1 MVCVLDGNML
11 GYGWMEIVSS
21 IVKDQLN
28 RFIIEMGDSAMKKK
42 IIISGIAAVLVIG
55 SVVFCF
61 AVKGDGTQPA
71 EVAQTVT
78 EAVATP
84 SIEVTQETTEE
95 VSPEVVEEVPEVAE
109 EPEVVEEAP
118 EVQETSEEVSSIVDV
133 AETSEEV
140 SEDAGVSTQ
149 TEEVKP
155 VEPKQEEVKP
165 AETKPVETQPQQAK
179 TEPNVN
185 QISTDEASQALI
197 NQILADGG
205 TWGVPS
211 STSTLGECP
220 SSGGAAAQIIV
231 E

>member
-1 MVCVLDGNML
+1 
-11 GYGWMEIVSS
+11 MEIVSS

-28 RFIIEMGDSAMKKK
+28 RFIIEMRDFAMKKK
-42 IIISGIAAVLVIG
+42 TIIISGIAAVLVIG

-61 AVKGDGTQPA
+61 AVKGDSTQPA

-84 SIEVTQETTEE
+84 TIEIPEETSEKVSEPEE
-95 VSPEVVEEVPEVAE
+95 AEEVPEVEVAE
-109 EPEVVEEAP
+109 EPEVVEKTPVVE
-118 EVQETSEEVSSIVDV
+118 ETSEEVSIVEV
-133 AETSEEV
+133 AETTEE

-149 TEEVKP
+149 KEEVSSEQ
-155 VEPKQEEVKP
+155 VAEPKQEEVKP
-165 AETKPVETQPQQAK
+165 AETKPVEAQPQQTK

-185 QISTDEASQALI
+185 QISTDQAVADA
-197 NQILADGG
+197 LARLDALGAEDGI
-205 TWGVPS
+205 PH
-211 STSTLGECP
+211 STSTAHGFE

>member
-1 MVCVLDGNML
+1 
-11 GYGWMEIVSS
+11 MEMVSS

-61 AVKGDGTQPA
+61 AVKGDSTQPA
-71 EVAQTVT
+71 DVAQTVT

-84 SIEVTQETTEE
+84 TIEIPEEVVEEPEVVEEVEEVPEVQETTEE
-95 VSPEVVEEVPEVAE
+95 VSPVVE
-109 EPEVVEEAP
+109 
-118 EVQETSEEVSSIVDV
+118 ETSEEGSIVDV

-149 TEEVKP
+149 KEEVSSEQ
-155 VEPKQEEVKP
+155 VAEPKPEEVKP
-165 AETKPVETQPQQAK
+165 AETKPVETQPQQTK

-185 QISTDEASQALI
+185 QISTDQAVADLLAQINADPALI
-197 NQILADGG
+197 DGDI
-205 TWGVPS
+205 PA
-211 STSTLGECP
+211 TSTAHGFE

>member
-1 MVCVLDGNML
+1 
-11 GYGWMEIVSS
+11 MEMVSS

-61 AVKGDGTQPA
+61 AVKGDSTQPA
-71 EVAQTVT
+71 DVAQTVT

-84 SIEVTQETTEE
+84 TIEIPEEVVEEPEVVEEVEEVPEVQETTEE
-95 VSPEVVEEVPEVAE
+95 VSPVVE
-109 EPEVVEEAP
+109 
-118 EVQETSEEVSSIVDV
+118 ETSEEGSIVDV

-149 TEEVKP
+149 KEEVSSEQ
-155 VEPKQEEVKP
+155 VAEPKQEEVKP
-165 AETKPVETQPQQAK
+165 AETKPVETQPVQTQS
-179 TEPNVN
+179 EPNVN
-185 QISTDEASQALI
+185 QISTDQAVADLLAQINADPALI
-197 NQILADGG
+197 DGDI
-205 TWGVPS
+205 PA
-211 STSTLGECP
+211 TSTAHGFE

>member
-1 MVCVLDGNML
+1 
-11 GYGWMEIVSS
+11 MEIVSS

-42 IIISGIAAVLVIG
+42 TIIISGIAAVLVIG

-84 SIEVTQETTEE
+84 SIEVPEETSSE
-95 VSPEVVEEVPEVAE
+95 VSEPEVEVAE
-109 EPEVVEEAP
+109 EPEVVEEVP
-118 EVQETSEEVSSIVDV
+118 EVQETTEEVSSIVEV
-133 AETSEEV
+133 AETTEED
-140 SEDAGVSTQ
+140 EDSGVSTQ

-165 AETKPVETQPQQAK
+165 AETKPVETQPQQTK

-205 TWGVPS
+205 VLGGNPTN
-211 STSTLGECP
+211 STLGET
-220 SSGGAAAQIIV
+220 AAFNSAALDVIV

>member
-1 MVCVLDGNML
+1 
-11 GYGWMEIVSS
+11 MEIVSS

-28 RFIIEMGDSAMKKK
+28 RFIIEMGDFAMKKK
-42 IIISGIAAVLVIG
+42 TIIISGIAAVLVIG

-61 AVKGDGTQPA
+61 AVKGDSTQPA

-84 SIEVTQETTEE
+84 AIEIPEETSSEVFEPEVEE
-95 VSPEVVEEVPEVAE
+95 TEVVEEVPKV
-109 EPEVVEEAP
+109 

-133 AETSEEV
+133 AETTEED
-140 SEDAGVSTQ
+140 EDSGVSTQ
-149 TEEVKP
+149 KEEVSSEQ
-155 VEPKQEEVKP
+155 VAEPKQEEVKP
-165 AETKPVETQPQQAK
+165 AETKPVETQPQQTK

-197 NQILADGG
+197 NQILADGAI
-205 TWGVPS
+205 WGDTP
-211 STSTLGECP
+211 STSTAHGFE
-220 SSGGAAAQIIV
+220 SSGGASLNIIV

>member
-1 MVCVLDGNML
+1 
-11 GYGWMEIVSS
+11 MEIVSP

-42 IIISGIAAVLVIG
+42 TIIISGIVAVLVIG

-61 AVKGDGTQPA
+61 AVKGDSTQPA

-84 SIEVTQETTEE
+84 TIEIPEE
-95 VSPEVVEEVPEVAE
+95 VVEELEVVEEVPEVEVAEEVPEVEVAE
-109 EPEVVEEAP
+109 EPEVVEETP
-118 EVQETSEEVSSIVDV
+118 EVEETSSEVS
-133 AETSEEV
+133 
-140 SEDAGVSTQ
+140 
-149 TEEVKP
+149 P
-155 VEPKQEEVKP
+155 EEVKP
-165 AETKPVETQPQQAK
+165 AETKPVEAQPQQTK

-205 TWGVPS
+205 SIGIPEGVNISESGNVTS
-211 STSTLGECP
+211 SSAGVTLE
-220 SSGGAAAQIIV
+220 
-231 E
+231 

>member
-1 MVCVLDGNML
+1 
-11 GYGWMEIVSS
+11 MEIVSS
-21 IVKDQLN
+21 IVKAQLN

-42 IIISGIAAVLVIG
+42 TIIISGIAAVLVIG

-61 AVKGDGTQPA
+61 AVKGDSTQPA

-84 SIEVTQETTEE
+84 TIEIPEE
-95 VSPEVVEEVPEVAE
+95 VVEEPEVVEEVEEVPEVEVAE
-109 EPEVVEEAP
+109 EPEVVEETT
-118 EVQETSEEVSSIVDV
+118 EVEETSEEVSIVDV
-133 AETSEEV
+133 AETTEEDENIGVPTQKEEV
-140 SEDAGVSTQ
+140 SSEQS
-149 TEEVKP
+149 
-155 VEPKQEEVKP
+155 VEPKPEEVKP
-165 AETKPVETQPQQAK
+165 AETKPVEAQPQQTK

-205 TWGVPS
+205 VLGGNPTN
-211 STSTLGECP
+211 STEGGFV
-220 SSGGAAAQIIV
+220 SSGGAASQIIV

>member
-1 MVCVLDGNML
+1 
-11 GYGWMEIVSS
+11 MEIVSS

-28 RFIIEMGDSAMKKK
+28 RFIIEMGDFAMKKK
-42 IIISGIAAVLVIG
+42 TIIISGIAAVLVIG

-84 SIEVTQETTEE
+84 TIEVTQETPEE
-95 VSPEVVEEVPEVAE
+95 VSEPEEAEEVPEVEVAE
-109 EPEVVEEAP
+109 EPEVVEEVP
-118 EVQETSEEVSSIVDV
+118 EVQETSEEVSSIVEV
-133 AETSEEV
+133 AETTEED
-140 SEDAGVSTQ
+140 EDAGVSTQ

-165 AETKPVETQPQQAK
+165 AETKPVETQPQQTTVDA
-179 TEPNVN
+179 
-185 QISTDEASQALI
+185 QRDA
-197 NQILADGG
+197 ILAQAYALGATDGI
-205 TWGVPS
+205 TE
-211 STSTLGECP
+211 STRTIGNY
-220 SSGGAAAQIIV
+220 SGNAGAGLQW

>member
-1 MVCVLDGNML
+1 
-11 GYGWMEIVSS
+11 MEIVSS

-28 RFIIEMGDSAMKKK
+28 RFIIEMGDFAMKKK
-42 IIISGIAAVLVIG
+42 TIIISGIAAVLVIG

-84 SIEVTQETTEE
+84 SIEVTQETSEE
-95 VSPEVVEEVPEVAE
+95 VSEPEVEVAE

-118 EVQETSEEVSSIVDV
+118 IVEETSEEVSIVDV
-133 AETSEEV
+133 AETTEE

-149 TEEVKP
+149 KEEVSSEP
-155 VEPKQEEVKP
+155 VAEPKQEEVKP
-165 AETKPVETQPQQAK
+165 AETKPVETQPQQTQPQQTQPQQTTVDA
-179 TEPNVN
+179 
-185 QISTDEASQALI
+185 QRDA
-197 NQILADGG
+197 ILAQMAADGANFG
-205 TWGVPS
+205 ISEGNFE
-211 STSTLGECP
+211 LGHNTDY
-220 SSGGAAAQIIV
+220 SIGAGMQW

>member
-1 MVCVLDGNML
+1 
-11 GYGWMEIVSS
+11 MEIVSS

-28 RFIIEMGDSAMKKK
+28 RFIIEMGDFAMKKK
-42 IIISGIAAVLVIG
+42 TIIISGIAAVLVIG

-84 SIEVTQETTEE
+84 TIEVTQETSEETSSE
-95 VSPEVVEEVPEVAE
+95 VSEPEVEVTE

-118 EVQETSEEVSSIVDV
+118 VVEETSETESSIVDV

-140 SEDAGVSTQ
+140 SKDAGVSTQ

-165 AETKPVETQPQQAK
+165 AETKPVETQPQQTQP
-179 TEPNVN
+179 TETQPQQTTVDAQRDAIIAELNAMGAN
-185 QISTDEASQALI
+185 
-197 NQILADGG
+197 
-205 TWGVPS
+205 WGVS
-211 STSTLGECP
+211 EGNFELGNRVSNVGLQWE
-220 SSGGAAAQIIV
+220 
-231 E
+231 

>member
-1 MVCVLDGNML
+1 
-11 GYGWMEIVSS
+11 MEIVSS

-28 RFIIEMGDSAMKKK
+28 RFIIEMGDFAMKKK

-84 SIEVTQETTEE
+84 TIEVTQETTEE
-95 VSPEVVEEVPEVAE
+95 VSEETSSEVSEPEVEVAE

-118 EVQETSEEVSSIVDV
+118 VVEETSEEGSIVDV

-140 SEDAGVSTQ
+140 SGVSTQ
-149 TEEVKP
+149 KEEVSSEQV

-165 AETKPVETQPQQAK
+165 AETKPVEAQPTESKPVETQPQQTTVDA
-179 TEPNVN
+179 
-185 QISTDEASQALI
+185 QRDALI
-197 NQILADGG
+197 AQMKADGLIE
-205 TWGVPS
+205 GVGED
-211 STSTLGECP
+211 TSVLGNY
-220 SSGGAAAQIIV
+220 SGNAGAGLQW

>member
-1 MVCVLDGNML
+1 
-11 GYGWMEIVSS
+11 MEIVSS

-28 RFIIEMGDSAMKKK
+28 RFIIEMGDFAMKKK
-42 IIISGIAAVLVIG
+42 TIIISGIAAVLVIG

-84 SIEVTQETTEE
+84 SIEVTQETSEE
-95 VSPEVVEEVPEVAE
+95 VSPEVVEEVPEVEVAE

-133 AETSEEV
+133 AETTE
-140 SEDAGVSTQ
+140 EDAGVSTQ

-165 AETKPVETQPQQAK
+165 AETKPVETQPTESKPVQTQPQQTTVDA
-179 TEPNVN
+179 
-185 QISTDEASQALI
+185 QRDA
-197 NQILADGG
+197 ILAQLDAMGANDG
-205 TWGVPS
+205 VS
-211 STSTLGECP
+211 EDNSELGHNTDY
-220 SSGGAAAQIIV
+220 SIGAGMQW